1 MFELT
6 SIVQLSIMESLGIMV
21 SKYFVIVNN
30 IYKYQRSRLLTL
42 SNWGCKILVPTSL
55 SCMLKLK
62 WNPTQNDIFNTVSI
76 FSRLKTL
83 SPGFP
88 HRESG
93 KRKRT
98 GVLGRLMMIILQTTM
113 VMTMTTMMKI
123 ILVDVSAFPADVD
136 NADHEIKRSDAVLSS
151 GKIDHEWS

>member
-1 MFELT
+1 M
-6 SIVQLSIMESLGIMV
+6 
-21 SKYFVIVNN
+21 
-30 IYKYQRSRLLTL
+30 
-42 SNWGCKILVPTSL
+42 
-55 SCMLKLK
+55 
-62 WNPTQNDIFNTVSI
+62 IFFYTVSI
-76 FSRLKTL
+76 FSRLITL

-123 ILVDVSAFPADVD
+123 IVDVVYALPTDVD
-136 NADHEIKRSDAVLSS
+136 NADHEIKRCNTVLSS
-151 GKIDHEWS
+151 EKIDLE